1 MVTRLQDFWQ
11 ALTRRVTARSAAP
24 APRMPAAAQPQ
35 DPAPAVEIAPDDPLA
50 AYFLSAPGVVEVDKL
65 NMASPALAAMK
76 AAGVKLVVPLVS
88 QGELLGVLNLGP
100 RLSQQDYSSDD
111 RALLNNLATQAAPAL
126 RVAQLVR
133 QQQAEVRARERIEQ
147 ELQVARLI
155 QQTLLPKNEPVLPG
169 WQISAY
175 YQPAR
180 AVGGDFYDF
189 IELPDGRLAII
200 VGDVTDK
207 GVPAAL
213 VMATTRSVLRGAA
226 RRLVA
231 PGAVLERTN
240 DLLCPEIPPK
250 MFVTCLYAILD
261 PASGRLQY
269 ANAGH
274 DLPYHRRADGVEELR
289 AVGMPL
295 GLMPGTRYEEHEIAL
310 APGDSVIFY
319 SDGLVE
325 AHDTRREMFGFPR
338 LQAFVERH
346 PPGDG
351 SALIK
356 TLLAEL
362 AAFTGPDAEQ
372 EDDIT
377 LVSLRREVLAAQP
390 VAPQPAAVSAAQAGS
405 ELIRDSETILALA
418 RPGEHSLEEEGWR
431 ILAEWHL
438 PSGPGN
444 ERLAME
450 SVARIARE
458 AQLPA
463 RRLERL
469 KTAVAEATM
478 NAMEHGN
485 KYRVDQPVVVQVR
498 ATTQTLAVRITDR
511 GGQPIQRSEAPD
523 LAAKLAGL
531 QSPRGWGMFL
541 IEQLVDEVR
550 VTSGD
555 EYHTIELIM
564 HLEGASDA
572 DEAA

>member
-1 MVTRLQDFWQ
+1 
-11 ALTRRVTARSAAP
+11 
-24 APRMPAAAQPQ
+24 
-35 DPAPAVEIAPDDPLA
+35 
-50 AYFLSAPGVVEVDKL
+50 
-65 NMASPALAAMK
+65 MASPALAAMK